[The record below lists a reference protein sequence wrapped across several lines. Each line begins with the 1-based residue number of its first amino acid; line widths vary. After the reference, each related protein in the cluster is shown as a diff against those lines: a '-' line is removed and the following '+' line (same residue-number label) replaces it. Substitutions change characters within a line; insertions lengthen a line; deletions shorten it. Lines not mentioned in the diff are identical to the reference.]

1 MGEAIIQVRRRTGFT
16 VLPNRTLRD
25 NRMSLKTRAIL
36 AIMVSMPEDWDYTV
50 SGLAAVCGVGKDAV
64 RTSLRE
70 MEIFGYLTRAQLHN
84 EAGHFSRNEYIVT
97 DEPTVKND
105 TPLSD
110 FPSTVEPSTD
120 EPLTENPTQQNKDYT
135 NTPYSPP
142 EGDGKASVRKRSKR
156 EPDWAMFER
165 FWGAYPR
172 KQNKERARRAW
183 KKINPDLELCRIM
196 AAALERDKLSEQC
209 QKDGGSY
216 IPHPSSWLNGR
227 RWQDEHKGV
236 DSGAQTGRPL
246 RGEGVRYQ

>member
-110 FPSTVEPSTD
+110 SPSTV

-142 EGDGKASVRKRSKR
+142 EGDGKASARKRSKR

-183 KKINPDLELCRIM
+183 KKINPDPELCRIM
-196 AAALERDKLSEQC
+196 AAALERDKLSEQW

-227 RWQDEHKGV
+227 RWQDEHKVV

>member
-1 MGEAIIQVRRRTGFT
+1 
-16 VLPNRTLRD
+16 
-25 NRMSLKTRAIL
+25 
-36 AIMVSMPEDWDYTV
+36 
-50 SGLAAVCGVGKDAV
+50 
-64 RTSLRE
+64 
-70 MEIFGYLTRAQLHN
+70 
-84 EAGHFSRNEYIVT
+84 
-97 DEPTVKND
+97 
-105 TPLSD
+105 
-110 FPSTVEPSTD
+110 
-120 EPLTENPTQQNKDYT
+120 
-135 NTPYSPP
+135 
-142 EGDGKASVRKRSKR
+142 
-156 EPDWAMFER
+156 MFER

-196 AAALERDKLSEQC
+196 AAALERDKLSEQW